1 MLYAVR
7 TDNTSLGSNDDIY
20 SGYTNTLTEDNKP
33 KKRVGWG
40 LEDWYIVFTARVSRD
55 TKRLT
60 QRIFGRGSLFF
71 TVFVCFTL
79 LKSCNKF

>member
-1 MLYAVR
+1 MHYAVR
-7 TDNTSLGSNDDIY
+7 RDNTSLGSNDDIY

-60 QRIFGRGSLFF
+60 QRIFGRGM
-71 TVFVCFTL
+71 FVL
-79 LKSCNKF
+79 